1 MLLSSDFLGRDRSL
15 EPGQAEQAF
24 ALMQNMEREAEQMER
39 SYAMQQEQEQEQQ
52 QRQQEREQR
61 RQERQRSASPEHAG
75 T

>member
-39 SYAMQQEQEQEQQ
+39 SYAMQQEQEQQ

>member
-24 ALMQNMEREAEQMER
+24 ALMQNMEREAEQIER
-39 SYAMQQEQEQEQQ
+39 SYAMQQEQEQQ